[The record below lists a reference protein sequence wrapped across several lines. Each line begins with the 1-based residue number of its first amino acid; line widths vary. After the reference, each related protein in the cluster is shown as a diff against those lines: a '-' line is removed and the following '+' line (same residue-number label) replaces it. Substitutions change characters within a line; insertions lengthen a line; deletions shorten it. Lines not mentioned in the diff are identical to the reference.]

1 MTSSMERGMGAAGGS
16 VAERRN
22 MEATGKELDLHS
34 LVASR
39 SDATPYGDA
48 TP

>member
-22 MEATGKELDLHS
+22 
-34 LVASR
+34 
-39 SDATPYGDA
+39 PYGDA
-48 TP
+48 TPYSDATP